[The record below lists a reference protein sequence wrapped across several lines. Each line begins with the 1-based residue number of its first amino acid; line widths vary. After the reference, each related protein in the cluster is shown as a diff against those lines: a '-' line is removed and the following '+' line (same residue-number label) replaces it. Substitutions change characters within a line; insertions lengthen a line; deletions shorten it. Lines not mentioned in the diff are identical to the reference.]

1 MSHIAAVSV
10 NHNTSVYGTYHLCV
24 RFFAL
29 RAENRTLWS
38 GEYYAAAGELLPCAS
53 PCLRGESKSTR
64 SSR

>member
-29 RAENRTLWS
+29 RAENRTQ
-38 GEYYAAAGELLPCAS
+38 
-53 PCLRGESKSTR
+53 
-64 SSR
+64 